1 MISLIRA
8 VGDVDLSLLWFRSP
22 GHRFCLDRLVRGV
35 DRSWVVGRCG
45 RAVVHMNDAAVFISA
60 AEAIDDDT
68 NDDQDDEQ
76 EDDTSSRAT

>member
-1 MISLIRA
+1 M
-8 VGDVDLSLLWFRSP
+8 
-22 GHRFCLDRLVRGV
+22 
-35 DRSWVVGRCG
+35 VGRCG
-45 RAVVHMNDAAVFISA
+45 RTVVHMNDAAVFISA